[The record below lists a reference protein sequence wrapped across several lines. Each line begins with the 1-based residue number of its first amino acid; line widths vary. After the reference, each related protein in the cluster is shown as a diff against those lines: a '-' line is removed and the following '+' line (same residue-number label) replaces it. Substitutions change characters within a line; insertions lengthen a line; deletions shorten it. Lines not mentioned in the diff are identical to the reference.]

1 MAVLCALIGHVLGRC
16 SDTPEKLPTSE
27 FALPQSADGG
37 LRGGRARE
45 PSRIA
50 NLLERRAVLL
60 LIVLLPLLLGTAA
73 TFWLGSKSRLLTACA
88 AGAVTAASLALL
100 LSHAPAVMAGET
112 VRNVWAWVP
121 EIGLALTF
129 RLDGLSLL
137 FAGLILFIGLL
148 IVLYAHFYLSP
159 KDSPGKFYSEM
170 MLFMA
175 AMLGVALSDN
185 LLLLVVFWELTS
197 LSSFL
202 LIGFWS
208 HRADAR
214 AGARQALAVTGGGG
228 LAMLGGFVLLGQ
240 IAGTYELSE
249 MLGSVAM
256 IQADPLFVPALL
268 LILLGAFTKSA
279 QFPFHFWLPDA
290 MAAPTPVSAYLHSA
304 TMVKAG
310 VFLLMRMYP
319 VLAGS
324 GWFEVIVTATGLA
337 TVLFA
342 AFIALFKH
350 DLKGLLAYSTVSHLG
365 LIVFLVG
372 LGSPLAAV
380 AAVFHVLNHATFK
393 ASLFMIAGIVD
404 HETHSRDMRQL
415 GGLWKFMPWTAT
427 LSMVAA
433 ASMAGVPL
441 TNGFLSKEMFFT
453 EAVVGTSGLWG
464 WVVPALVT
472 LAGVFSVAYS
482 LRFVHD
488 TYFNGEL
495 GDVPNTHPHEPPLG
509 MKLPA
514 MLLVTMCIVVGLLP
528 AITFGPLVHVAATAL
543 AGQPLPDYHLAIW
556 HGFNLPLLMSAI
568 ALAAGAGLYFLLA
581 SGKRMHRIESETW
594 FGPATG
600 RQIFEGLIDGLFALA
615 GRISIRLE
623 TGSLQLYLVW
633 LMGAAVVVASSQLVG
648 QGIGAGSREL
658 LPASPLAIAVWLLL
672 AATCLALVFT
682 HRQRFQ
688 SVVLVGVVGLV
699 TSLTF
704 VSLSAPDLALTQ
716 LSVEVVS
723 TVLLLM
729 GLALL
734 PQYSPRESTALRRTR
749 DGVMA
754 LAGGAGV
761 AWVAWVLLTR
771 NHDSISWYF
780 LEKSLPVG
788 GGTNVVNVILVDF
801 RGYDTFGEITVLGIA
816 AIGVLALMDGMRTR
830 RPLTDPQG
838 LPWTFA
844 AQPLLLRVAASVV
857 LPLALVF
864 TLYIFMRG
872 HNLPGGGFIA
882 GLITAVALVL
892 QFMALGQ
899 ANAEAM
905 LRAQSGRRFVR
916 WIGAG
921 LSIAGLTGA
930 GAFFWSRP
938 FMTSAHGHPHVPLLG
953 ELPLASAA
961 LFDLGVYLTV
971 VGSTLLTISVLG
983 SVSREGEPSSTLTAT
998 AGGQS

>member
-1 MAVLCALIGHVLGRC
+1 VLFI
-16 SDTPEKLPTSE
+16 
-27 FALPQSADGG
+27 
-37 LRGGRARE
+37 
-45 PSRIA
+45 
-50 NLLERRAVLL
+50 
-60 LIVLLPLLLGTAA
+60 IVLLPLLLGTAA
-73 TFWLGSKSRLLTACA
+73 TGWLGTRARGLTALV
-88 AGAVTAASLALL
+88 AGGVTATSLGLL
-100 LSHAPAVMAGET
+100 LQHAPAVFAGNA
-112 VRNVWAWVP
+112 VHNRWDWVP
-121 EIGLALTF
+121 EIGLNLSF
-129 RLDGLSLL
+129 RLDGLSLM
-137 FAGLILFIGLL
+137 FAGLILFIGLM
-148 IVLYAHFYLSP
+148 IVIYAHFYLSA
-159 KDSPGKFYSEM
+159 KDSVAKFYSEM

-175 AMLGVALSDN
+175 AMLGVVLSDN

-202 LIGFWS
+202 LVGFWS

-228 LAMLGGFVLLGQ
+228 LVMLGGFVLLGH
-240 IAGTYELSE
+240 IAGTFELSE
-249 MLGSVAM
+249 MLGQVAS

-268 LILLGAFTKSA
+268 LILVGAFTKSA

-310 VFLLMRMYP
+310 VFLMMRMYP
-319 VLAGS
+319 VLAGT
-324 GWFEVIVTATGLA
+324 GVFEAVVTTVGLI

-365 LIVFLVG
+365 LITFLVG

-415 GGLWKFMPWTAT
+415 GGLYKLMPWTAT

-433 ASMAGVPL
+433 ASMAGIPL

-453 EAVVGTSGLWG
+453 EAVEGSAGMAGVWP
-464 WVVPALVT
+464 WAVPVLVT

-488 TYFNGEL
+488 TYFNGPI
-495 GDVPNTHPHEPPLG
+495 GDVPNPHPHEPPLG

-514 MLLVTMCIVVGLLP
+514 MILVTMCIVVGLLP
-528 AITFGPLVHVAATAL
+528 ALTFGPLVHVAATAL
-543 AGQPLPDYHLAIW
+543 VGGGLPEYHLAIW
-556 HGFNLPLLMSAI
+556 HGFNMPLLMSAI
-568 ALAAGAGLYFLLA
+568 AVAAGVGIYLWLA
-581 SGKRMHRIESETW
+581 RARRLHAISSEAW
-594 FGPATG
+594 FGPLTG
-600 RQIFEGLIDGLFALA
+600 RQIFEALIDGVFRWS

-623 TGSLQLYLVW
+623 TGSLQRYLGW
-633 LMGAAVVVASSQLVG
+633 LMGAAVVVAAVQLVG
-648 QGIGAGSREL
+648 SGVGAGDRNL
-658 LPASPLAIAVWLLL
+658 LPASPLAVAVWALLL
-672 AATCLALVFT
+672 ATCVAIALT
-682 HRQRFQ
+682 HHQRFQ
-688 SVVLVGVVGLV
+688 AVILVGVVGLV
-699 TSLTF
+699 TSLVF

-734 PQYSPRESTALRRTR
+734 PQHTPGESSTARRLR
-749 DGVMA
+749 DGALA
-754 LAGGAGV
+754 LAGGAGM

-771 NHDSISWYF
+771 NHDSISWFF
-780 LEKSLPVG
+780 LEKSLPIG

-816 AIGVLALMDGMRTR
+816 AIGVLALMEGMRAK
-830 RPLTDPQG
+830 RPMTDTEG
-838 LPWTFA
+838 MNWTFA

-857 LPLALVF
+857 LPVALVF
-864 TLYIFMRG
+864 TIYIFMRG
-872 HNLPGGGFIA
+872 HNMPGGGFIA
-882 GLITAVALVL
+882 GLITSVALVL
-892 QFMALGQ
+892 QYMSLGQ
-899 ANAEAM
+899 AKAEA
-905 LRAQSGRRFVR
+905 LIRAQSGRRFVR
-916 WIGAG
+916 WIGSG
-921 LSIAGLTGA
+921 LTIAGLTGV
-930 GAFFWSRP
+930 GAFVWGRP
-938 FMTSAHGHPHVPLLG
+938 FLTSAHGHPHVPILG
-953 ELPLASAA
+953 DLPLASAA

-971 VGSTLLTISVLG
+971 VGATLLTISVLG
-983 SVSREGEPSSTLTAT
+983 SVSREGANSGSGRVA
-998 AGGQS
+998 

>member
-1 MAVLCALIGHVLGRC
+1 M
-16 SDTPEKLPTSE
+16 
-27 FALPQSADGG
+27 
-37 LRGGRARE
+37 
-45 PSRIA
+45 
-50 NLLERRAVLL
+50 LL
-60 LIVLLPLLLGTAA
+60 LIVLLPLLLGTLA
-73 TFWLGSKSRLLTACA
+73 TAWLGSKSRPLTAMV
-88 AGAVTAASLALL
+88 AGGLTAAAFALL
-100 LSHAPAVMAGET
+100 LSLAPQVFAGQTVMNA
-112 VRNVWAWVP
+112 WPWVP
-121 EIGLALTF
+121 EIGLQLSF
-129 RLDGLSLL
+129 RLDGLSLM

-148 IVLYAHFYLSP
+148 IVLYAAYYLAP
-159 KDSPGKFYSEM
+159 EDSAGKFFSFM

-175 AMLGVALSDN
+175 AMLGVVLSDN

-197 LSSFL
+197 ISSFL

-240 IAGTYELSE
+240 IAGTYEISAL
-249 MLGSVAM
+249 AAQAAT
-256 IQADPLFVPALL
+256 IQADPRFVPALL

-310 VFLLMRMYP
+310 VFLLMRLYP
-319 VLAGS
+319 VLAGTGHFEAIVS
-324 GWFEVIVTATGLA
+324 GAGLV

-342 AFIALFKH
+342 AFIAIFKH

-365 LIVFLVG
+365 LIVFLIG

-380 AAVFHVLNHATFK
+380 AAVFHVLNHAAFK

-453 EAVVGTSGLWG
+453 EAVVGTRGVYG
-464 WVVPALVT
+464 WLVPVLVT

-495 GDVPNTHPHEPPLG
+495 GDVPKPRAGPPQARLSPGGGEGHGTGPAGGINLHPHEPPLG

-514 MLLVTMCIVVGLLP
+514 MLLVTLCIVVGLLP
-528 AITFGPLVHVAATAL
+528 AVSFGPLVHVAATAL
-543 AGQPLPDYHLAIW
+543 AGKALPEYHLAIW

-568 ALAAGAGLYFLLA
+568 ALGVGVGLYLWLA
-581 SGKRMHRIESETW
+581 RGKRLHRIASEDW
-594 FGPATG
+594 FGAATG
-600 RQIFEGLIDGLFALA
+600 RAIFEWLIDRLFGLS
-615 GRISIRLE
+615 GRVTVRLE
-623 TGSLQLYLVW
+623 TGSLQRY
-633 LMGAAVVVASSQLVG
+633 VG
-648 QGIGAGSREL
+648 
-658 LPASPLAIAVWLLL
+658 WLLL
-672 AATCLALVFT
+672 TALALGAWPFWDSGMGTGSRPQMPATPLAWAMWALLLLTCLAIVRT
-682 HRQRFQ
+682 HHQRFQ
-688 SVVLVGVVGLV
+688 TVVLVGVVGV
-699 TSLTF
+699 AASLTF
-704 VSLSAPDLALTQ
+704 LGFSAPDLALTQ
-716 LSVEVVS
+716 LSVDIVS

-734 PQYSPRESTALRRTR
+734 PQTNPKETPALRK
-749 DGVMA
+749 GQHALLA
-754 LAGGAGV
+754 LAGGAAMSAITWLV
-761 AWVAWVLLTR
+761 LTR
-771 NHDSISWYF
+771 DQESISWYF
-780 LEKSLPVG
+780 LEQSLPKG

-801 RGYDTFGEITVLGIA
+801 RGYDTMGEITVLGIA
-816 AIGVLALMDGMRTR
+816 AIGVLALMDGLRTR
-830 RPLTDPQG
+830 RPGMDPDG
-838 LPWTFA
+838 RAWTFA
-844 AQPLLLRVAASVV
+844 QQPLLLRVAASVV

-864 TLYIFMRG
+864 SLYIFMRG

-892 QFMALGQ
+892 QFMSLGQ
-899 ANAEAM
+899 ARAEQF
-905 LRAQSGRRFVR
+905 LRAGGGCRFVR
-916 WIGAG
+916 WIGSG
-921 LSIAGLTGA
+921 LGIAGLTGV
-930 GAFFWSRP
+930 GAFALGRP
-938 FMTSAHGHPHVPLLG
+938 FLTSAHGHPHVPLLG
-953 ELPLASAA
+953 ELPLATAA
-961 LFDLGVYLTV
+961 IFDLGVYLVV

-983 SVSREGEPSSTLTAT
+983 QASREAPSSATQRSVS
-998 AGGQS
+998 